1 MDSSMS
7 EQETIWLAYGETAG
21 YVQRAS
27 SKERAVR
34 EVKDG
39 TLSKRQQLLLVFL
52 DAAGTDGLTWK
63 QLADITALHH
73 GQVSGA
79 LSIMHKNNEIFA
91 LRIVRDRC
99 HPYVHN
105 AYKSIYAADERFD
118 DAIRTVSSLR
128 IELLMRLVDV
138 CRDDINILNWREQK
152 QRIDSLVSKIDS
164 LGL

>member
-1 MDSSMS
+1 MS

-73 GQVSGA
+73 GQVSAICMVQAWCLCYARRGTSA
-79 LSIMHKNNEIFA
+79 IRMSTASSVISSVA
-91 LRIVRDRC
+91 LRDMM
-99 HPYVHN
+99 N
-105 AYKSIYAADERFD
+105 QYAHAT
-118 DAIRTVSSLR
+118 AH
-128 IELLMRLVDV
+128 
-138 CRDDINILNWREQK
+138 
-152 QRIDSLVSKIDS
+152 
-164 LGL
+164 GLHYYLSC

>member
-1 MDSSMS
+1 MS

-21 YVQRAS
+21 YVQRTS

-79 LSIMHKNNEIFA
+79 LSNLHGAGMVFM
-91 LRIVRDRC
+91 LRTQRNKC
-99 HPYVHN
+99 HPYVHSKYSNKFSN
-105 AYKSIYAADERFD
+105 AERHDEP
-118 DAIRTVSSLR
+118 ARTRSGTRLALLS
-128 IELLMRLVDV
+128 ELLEV
-138 CRDDINILNWREQK
+138 CRTGDAVAIATTVKKVDALLNGFADG
-152 QRIDSLVSKIDS
+152 I
-164 LGL
+164 

>member
-1 MDSSMS
+1 MS

-52 DAAGTDGLTWK
+52 DAAGTDGLTWQ
-63 QLADITALHH
+63 QLANITGLHH

-79 LSIMHKNNEIFA
+79 LSNLHSAGMVFM
-91 LRIVRDRC
+91 LRTQRNKC
-99 HPYVHN
+99 HPYVHS
-105 AYKSIYAADERFD
+105 KFCDQFDSTERHDEP
-118 DAIRTVSSLR
+118 ARTRSGTRLALLS
-128 IELLMRLVDV
+128 ELLEV
-138 CRDDINILNWREQK
+138 CRTGDAVAIAAAVRKVDALL
-152 QRIDSLVSKIDS
+152 DGFADGV
-164 LGL
+164 